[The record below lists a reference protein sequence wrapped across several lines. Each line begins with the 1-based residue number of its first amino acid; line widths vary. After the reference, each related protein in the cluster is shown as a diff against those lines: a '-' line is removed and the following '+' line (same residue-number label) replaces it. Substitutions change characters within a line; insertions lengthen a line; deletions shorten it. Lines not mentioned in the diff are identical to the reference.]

1 MFGSQF
7 GVSAPLTSPVQPFP
21 SYGNQGQNVNPFAL
35 QQVLQLL
42 QTVPSQ
48 LQSLQ
53 QQQYQQQQQL
63 QQVQQILQVIPAQ
76 LWQIHQLIQFV
87 PQQIQQAPQ
96 FQQPFGQSF
105 GAGGFAATPIA
116 PQIFGAQ
123 PGHVM

>member
-1 MFGSQF
+1 MFGSPF
-7 GVSAPLTSPVQPFP
+7 GVSTPLTSPVQPFP
-21 SYGNQGQNVNPFAL
+21 SYGNPGPIVNPIAL
-35 QQVLQLL
+35 QHVLQLL

-53 QQQYQQQQQL
+53 QQQYYQQQQL

-87 PQQIQQAPQ
+87 PQQIQQTPQ

-105 GAGGFAATPIA
+105 GAAGFQATPIA